1 MDVWLLV
8 PIALPVICGAV
19 LLVSAFREQAVSDAG
34 DSGTGAERE
43 NRVSAGLCAYVGA
56 VLGISVALALAAA
69 WTGDREAVLF
79 TLLDAIPVYFRIDA
93 VGRLFVTVVSVIWV
107 LAALFAFV
115 YMRHEGKEKR
125 YFGFYLML
133 YGVLVAFDFSGNL
146 VTMYL
151 FYELT
156 TLVSM
161 PLVLHN
167 GKRESVMAALKYL
180 FYSLCGAYGGLFAIF
195 FLYRYSHSLTF
206 TAGGTLDMAA
216 VQGHE
221 GILLIAVFAALLGF
235 GAKAGM
241 APLHAWLPTAHP
253 VAPSPASAV
262 LSGVIVKSGV
272 LAVVRV
278 VFYIVGADFLRGTW
292 VQQTWMALALLT
304 VFMGSMLAY
313 RERGFKKRLAYST
326 VSQVSYIMFGL
337 SLLTADGFTG
347 AMLHVAVHAVVKC
360 GLFLTAGV
368 FVYYFNYTRVEELV
382 GIGKRMPKMLWCYL
396 LLSLALVGIP
406 PTGGFVSKW
415 YLAQGALQSDMGVF
429 AWLGPVVLLVSAL
442 LTAGYLLPVA
452 MKGFFP
458 GDAAAA
464 DSGAGNHGAETVAV
478 PAANGGAATVRSE
491 KADDGTEVSREREMS
506 GGAVS
511 SAVGTTQREKV
522 PMVVGTAQGEKAST
536 VVGTAQREKV
546 PMVVGTAQGE
556 KASTVVGTAQREKV
570 PTAMGTAQ
578 REKVSAAMGAG
589 RRKEPAFAMLLPLV
603 ILAALAVLAGV
614 FPGALIQYA
623 SEIAAS
629 VL

>member
-19 LLVSAFREQAVSDAG
+19 LLVSAFREKPLAAGGLSAPGGEHSATDGRMRLCIYVS
-34 DSGTGAERE
+34 
-43 NRVSAGLCAYVGA
+43 V

-69 WTGDREAVLF
+69 WTGDREVALF
-79 TLLDAIPVYFRIDA
+79 TLLDVIPVYFRIDA

-107 LAALFAFV
+107 SAALFAFV

-195 FLYRYSHSLTF
+195 FLYRYSDSLTF
-206 TAGGTLDMAA
+206 TAGGTLDMAT
-216 VQGHE
+216 VQGYE

-292 VQQTWMALALLT
+292 VQQAWMALSLVT

-313 RERGFKKRLAYST
+313 RERVFKKRLAYST

-337 SLLTADGFTG
+337 SLLTVDGFTG
-347 AMLHVAVHAVVKC
+347 AMLHVAVHAAVKC
-360 GLFLTAGV
+360 GLFLAAGV

-415 YLAQGALQSDMGVF
+415 YLAQGALQSDTGVF

-464 DSGAGNHGAETVAV
+464 
-478 PAANGGAATVRSE
+478 PAANGGAETVRSEKADDGTKVFREREMSGGAAPAANGGAETVRSE

-506 GGAVS
+506 SGAAS
-511 SAVGTTQREKV
+511 LAVGS
-522 PMVVGTAQGEKAST
+522 AH
-536 VVGTAQREKV
+536 
-546 PMVVGTAQGE
+546 
-556 KASTVVGTAQREKV
+556 REKV
-570 PTAMGTAQ
+570 PTAVGTAQ
-578 REKVSAAMGAG
+578 REKVSAAMEAG
-589 RRKEPAFAMLLPLV
+589 RRKEPALAMLLPLA

-623 SEIAAS
+623 SEIATS